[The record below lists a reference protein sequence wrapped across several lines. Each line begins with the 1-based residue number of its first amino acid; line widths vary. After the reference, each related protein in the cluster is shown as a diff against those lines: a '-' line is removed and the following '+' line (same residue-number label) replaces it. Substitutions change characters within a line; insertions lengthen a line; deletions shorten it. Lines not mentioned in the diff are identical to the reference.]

1 VRIAVSFAILLAL
14 PGSIFAQAGRNT
26 ASQAAQSVPKM
37 SRNPDAARGRAIFIS
52 KCEICHYDTSD
63 AKKIGPGL
71 KGLSKRPAFTD
82 GSRVSSARLE
92 DWIQKGGKNMPGFK
106 DSLNEYQL
114 RDLLAYLKTL

>member
-1 VRIAVSFAILLAL
+1 
-14 PGSIFAQAGRNT
+14 
-26 ASQAAQSVPKM
+26 M
-37 SRNPDAARGRAIFIS
+37 SRSPDAARGREIFNS
-52 KCEICHYDTSD
+52 KCEICHYATSD

-71 KGLSKRPAFTD
+71 KGLSKWPAFSD
-82 GSRVSSARLE
+82 GARMSTARLE